1 MRSRRLFTTI
11 GGAAAFLLALSTTS
25 LGAPDPGRVAP
36 CPGAGYVAGAPGVG
50 DAYYPLYGNGG
61 YDAVNYD
68 LAVRYDPG
76 ADDPAQGIPPY
87 IEGLATI
94 DAVATQNL
102 CSFNLDLVGLQ
113 VNQVR
118 VNGKATGF
126 TRTDD
131 HELVIA
137 PVKLRSGRS
146 FQVVV
151 RYEGEPALF
160 HDATYPE
167 VTYGFMPTD
176 DGALVLGEPEVA
188 AGWYP
193 VNDHPIDRAT
203 YTFRITV
210 PDGYQV
216 VANGLPVGTT
226 SSGGWTTHVWQPRDP
241 MISYLTTFDIGEW
254 EINEYVTADGLPVI
268 DAVDPDSAELVG
280 PVLARQ
286 EEILGFLE
294 SNFGPYP
301 FETVGAIFDDNPDL
315 YFALETQTR
324 PIYRDAFLTWGFAED
339 LIVHEL
345 AHMWLG
351 DLVAIGRWQDIWLNE
366 GFATYA
372 EWLWYEYE
380 GTATPQD
387 MLEAVWAHIPPNDP
401 FWDVVIGDPGI
412 LNLFHG
418 AVYYR
423 GAMAVQALRN
433 AVGDEAFWEILE
445 TWIDEHAVGNGT
457 IPEFI
462 ALAEEIS
469 GKDLDELFQLWLFTP
484 ERPPRSA
491 LKPATAR
498 RQASAAPSAEALDEV
513 ERWIEGMEARVAM
526 GAR

>member
-1 MRSRRLFTTI
+1 MRTRRIFAVAAGVAAFVLATSTT
-11 GGAAAFLLALSTTS
+11 GLGAAPERA
-25 LGAPDPGRVAP
+25 AP
-36 CPGAGYVAGAPGVG
+36 CPGGGYVAGAPGVG

-61 YDAVNYD
+61 YDVGNYD

-76 ADDPAQGIPPY
+76 MSPPF

-102 CSFNLDLVGLQ
+102 CSFNLDLVGMH
-113 VNQVR
+113 VSQVR
-118 VNGKATGF
+118 VDGRVTAF
-126 TRTDD
+126 SRTDD

-137 PVKLRSGRS
+137 PVRLRTGRP

-151 RYEGEPALF
+151 RYSGQPTLF
-160 HDATYPE
+160 HDATYPD

-176 DGALVLGEPEVA
+176 DGAIVIGQPEGA

-210 PDGYQV
+210 PDGYGV
-216 VANGLPVGTT
+216 VANGLPASVT
-226 SSGGWTTHVWQPRDP
+226 STGGWTTHVWRARDP

-254 EINEYVTADGLPVI
+254 EISEYTTASGLPVI
-268 DAVDPDSAELVG
+268 DAVDPDSAALVG

-286 EEILGFLE
+286 EEIVGFLE
-294 SNFGPYP
+294 DTFGPYP
-301 FETVGAIFDDNPDL
+301 FETVGAIFDDHPEL

-324 PIYRDAFLTWGFAED
+324 PVYRDAFLTWGFAED

-345 AHMWLG
+345 AHMWFG

-366 GFATYA
+366 GLATYA
-372 EWLWYEYE
+372 EWLWYAYE
-380 GTATPQD
+380 GTSTPQD
-387 MLEAVWAHIPPNDP
+387 MLEGFWAHIPPNDP
-401 FWDVVIGDPGI
+401 FWDVIVGDPGV
-412 LNLFHG
+412 LDLFHG

-433 AVGDEAFWEILE
+433 AVGDEAFWQILG
-445 TWIDEHAVGNGT
+445 TWVDEHRFGNGT
-457 IPEFI
+457 TPEFI
-462 ALAEEIS
+462 ALAEGVS
-469 GKDLDELFQLWLFTP
+469 GMELDALFEVWLFTP

-491 LKPATAR
+491 LKPAGSTA
-498 RQASAAPSAEALDEV
+498 AATSAAALAEVD
-513 ERWIEGMEARVAM
+513 RWIEGADARLAM